1 MNFLPLIK
9 AASEKHGI
17 PVSLLHSMVIQESGG
32 KPSAYRFEPAY
43 YERYLKGKPE
53 WSNLDP
59 DRVSA
64 SYGLFQIM
72 LPTARQFG
80 FKGEPE
86 ELFIPTLNV
95 EIACKILKNLLE
107 WSEGDIPKAVAAYN
121 GGKGNWAGSSPQFY
135 AKTVLTRQAKLE
147 GK

>member
-1 MNFLPLIK
+1 VNFKPLIQ
-9 AASEKHGI
+9 AASKAHGI
-17 PVSLLHSMVIQESGG
+17 PESLLHSIVLQESSG

-43 YERYLKGKPE
+43 YERYLKGRPE
-53 WSNLDP
+53 WADLDP
-59 DRVSA
+59 DRISA

-72 LPTARQFG
+72 FPTARQHG

-86 ELFIPTLNV
+86 ELFIPTINV

-121 GGKGNWAGSSPQFY
+121 GGKGNWAGSAPQFY
-135 AKTVLTRQAKLE
+135 AKTVLDRQKRLE